1 MKNIKLREEKIVSFL
16 FFVLKN
22 KKNFCILTIDVDK
35 EWICVYTGVFFLIEA
50 IFYSVLLMCVYF
62 SKKVFKIRENKVYS
76 ILVVISFFEL
86 LIELI
91 LDFVGPMYKI
101 IPQVSYFFAKFYC
114 FCIELWL
121 TFFVSYILFVSLNM
135 KKKEKYISIVK
146 SVLTIAMIV
155 FSTLNFVLPLEF
167 LYDGNIAYIYGPSVN
182 IIYISA
188 FLYSFVG
195 IIALMWNLKNIKDKR
210 FFPILLFLIL
220 GGVASFIQ
228 YNNPGLLL
236 AVPIHA
242 FITFLMYFTIENPD
256 LKIIEELTKTQAMT
270 EASNAEKNKFIFSIT
285 NDIQDKIDK
294 LDKLYL
300 EMSNCNSLEII
311 NEDLVKS
318 KNIID
323 TARNKIRN
331 TIDVSSLDVR
341 NLNEVK
347 NKYNPKLLFNSIY
360 YNYKNKLDKN
370 IDFRII
376 MEDNIPNELYG
387 DSIRVKQIVSTL
399 LGNAFKYTKDGYVEF
414 RINSIIK
421 SNICRLIIVVEDS
434 GCGIDVFKQ
443 KEIMSNHE
451 DMTNAEIINKDNL
464 ELNLKLVRKIIN
476 IIGGTFIIESGSTK
490 GAKITVT
497 LNQEIVTSNNDTIEN
512 KYKDYYNDIKNIGVI
527 SSNEKNVRV
536 VKSIGKKNGDVVES
550 FDMTKTC
557 LDKIRNGES
566 FNIIVIDED
575 MDKIDA
581 RSFLDKVR
589 QVDGFK
595 GKVFVITKNKSINL
609 KKELKEYGFDAVL
622 INPLN
627 KKDIEDNFK

>member
-1 MKNIKLREEKIVSFL
+1 MQFIYLMGVVLIYLVVLIVS
-16 FFVLKN
+16 
-22 KKNFCILTIDVDK
+22 
-35 EWICVYTGVFFLIEA
+35 
-50 IFYSVLLMCVYF
+50 YF
-62 SKKVFKIRENKVYS
+62 SKSHLKTKENKYYS
-76 ILVVISFFEL
+76 ILLIINFIGLLLEILCGILGNKLPDDAIICHFFTKL
-86 LIELI
+86 
-91 LDFVGPMYKI
+91 FMCFMT
-101 IPQVSYFFAKFYC
+101 YFT
-114 FCIELWL
+114 L
-121 TFFVSYILFVSLNM
+121 T
-135 KKKEKYISIVK
+135 
-146 SVLTIAMIV
+146 LTIYIYSLCFEKNENVFNTIKNLTCIV
-155 FSTLNFVLPLEF
+155 GMLSTFIIFVLPITTGNGFATGLSCDYTYNVGTVAITASIITIFCHIKNVKMKKVLPF
-167 LYDGNIAYIYGPSVN
+167 LAFTLFN
-182 IIYISA
+182 III
-188 FLYSFVG
+188 V
-195 IIALMWNLKNIKDKR
+195 
-210 FFPILLFLIL
+210 
-220 GGVASFIQ
+220 FIQ
-228 YNNPGLLL
+228 RINPTVTLTTSMESIVL
-236 AVPIHA
+236 
-242 FITFLMYFTIENPD
+242 FIMYFTIENPD

-451 DMTNAEIINKDNL
+451 ELTNAEIINKDNL

-512 KYKDYYNDIKNIGVI
+512 KYKDYYSDIKNIGVI

-595 GKVFVITKNKSINL
+595 GKVFVITKKKSINL

>member
-1 MKNIKLREEKIVSFL
+1 MQFIYLMGVVLIYLVVLIVS
-16 FFVLKN
+16 
-22 KKNFCILTIDVDK
+22 
-35 EWICVYTGVFFLIEA
+35 
-50 IFYSVLLMCVYF
+50 YF
-62 SKKVFKIRENKVYS
+62 SKSHLKTKENKYYS
-76 ILVVISFFEL
+76 ILLIINFIGLLLEILCGILGNKLPDDTMICHFFTKL
-86 LIELI
+86 
-91 LDFVGPMYKI
+91 FMCFMT
-101 IPQVSYFFAKFYC
+101 YFT
-114 FCIELWL
+114 L
-121 TFFVSYILFVSLNM
+121 T
-135 KKKEKYISIVK
+135 
-146 SVLTIAMIV
+146 LTIYIYSLCFEKNENVFNRIKNLTCIV
-155 FSTLNFVLPLEF
+155 GMLSTFIIFVLPITTGNGFATGLSCDYTYNVGTVAITASIITIFCHIKTVKMKKVLPF
-167 LYDGNIAYIYGPSVN
+167 LAFTLFN
-182 IIYISA
+182 III
-188 FLYSFVG
+188 V
-195 IIALMWNLKNIKDKR
+195 
-210 FFPILLFLIL
+210 
-220 GGVASFIQ
+220 FIQ
-228 YNNPGLLL
+228 RINPTVTLTTSMESIVL
-236 AVPIHA
+236 
-242 FITFLMYFTIENPD
+242 FIMYFTIENPD

-557 LDKIRNGES
+557 LDKIRNGEF

>member
-1 MKNIKLREEKIVSFL
+1 MQFIYLMGVVLIYLVVLIVS
-16 FFVLKN
+16 
-22 KKNFCILTIDVDK
+22 
-35 EWICVYTGVFFLIEA
+35 
-50 IFYSVLLMCVYF
+50 YF
-62 SKKVFKIRENKVYS
+62 SKSHLKTKENKYYS
-76 ILVVISFFEL
+76 ILLIINFIGLLLEILCGILGNKLPDDTMICHFFTKL
-86 LIELI
+86 
-91 LDFVGPMYKI
+91 FMCFMT
-101 IPQVSYFFAKFYC
+101 YFT
-114 FCIELWL
+114 L
-121 TFFVSYILFVSLNM
+121 T
-135 KKKEKYISIVK
+135 
-146 SVLTIAMIV
+146 LTIYIYSLCFEKNENVFNRIKNLTCIV
-155 FSTLNFVLPLEF
+155 GMLSTFIIFVLPITTGNGFATGLSCDYTYNVGTVAITASIITIFCHIKTVKMKKVLPF
-167 LYDGNIAYIYGPSVN
+167 LAFTLFN
-182 IIYISA
+182 III
-188 FLYSFVG
+188 V
-195 IIALMWNLKNIKDKR
+195 
-210 FFPILLFLIL
+210 
-220 GGVASFIQ
+220 FIQ
-228 YNNPGLLL
+228 RINPTVTLTTSMESIVL
-236 AVPIHA
+236 
-242 FITFLMYFTIENPD
+242 FIMYFTIENPD

-300 EMSNCNSLEII
+300 EMSSCNSLEII

-527 SSNEKNVRV
+527 SSSEKNVRV

>member
-1 MKNIKLREEKIVSFL
+1 MQFIYLMGVVLIYLVVLIVS
-16 FFVLKN
+16 
-22 KKNFCILTIDVDK
+22 
-35 EWICVYTGVFFLIEA
+35 
-50 IFYSVLLMCVYF
+50 YF
-62 SKKVFKIRENKVYS
+62 SKSHLKTKENKYYS
-76 ILVVISFFEL
+76 ILLIINFIGLLLEILCGILGNKLPDDTMICHFFTKL
-86 LIELI
+86 
-91 LDFVGPMYKI
+91 FMCFMT
-101 IPQVSYFFAKFYC
+101 YFT
-114 FCIELWL
+114 L
-121 TFFVSYILFVSLNM
+121 T
-135 KKKEKYISIVK
+135 
-146 SVLTIAMIV
+146 LTIYIYSLCFEKNETVFNRIKNLTCIV
-155 FSTLNFVLPLEF
+155 GMLSTFIIFVLPITTGNGFATGLSCDYTYNVGTVAITASIITIFCHIKTVKMKKVLPF
-167 LYDGNIAYIYGPSVN
+167 LAFTLFN
-182 IIYISA
+182 III
-188 FLYSFVG
+188 V
-195 IIALMWNLKNIKDKR
+195 
-210 FFPILLFLIL
+210 
-220 GGVASFIQ
+220 FIQ
-228 YNNPGLLL
+228 RINPTVTLTTSMESIVL
-236 AVPIHA
+236 
-242 FITFLMYFTIENPD
+242 FIMYFTIENPD

-399 LGNAFKYTKDGYVEF
+399 LGNAFKYTKDVYVEF

-609 KKELKEYGFDAVL
+609 KKELKDYGFDAVL

>member
-1 MKNIKLREEKIVSFL
+1 MQFIYLMGVVLIYLIVLIISYFSKSHLKTKENRYYSILLIINFIGLLLEILCGILGNKLPDDSIICHFFTKL
-16 FFVLKN
+16 FMCFMTYFTL
-22 KKNFCILTIDVDK
+22 ILTIYIYSLCFEK
-35 EWICVYTGVFFLIEA
+35 NENVFNRIKN
-50 IFYSVLLMCVYF
+50 ITYIVGMF
-62 SKKVFKIRENKVYS
+62 S
-76 ILVVISFFEL
+76 SF
-86 LIELI
+86 
-91 LDFVGPMYKI
+91 I
-101 IPQVSYFFAKFYC
+101 I
-114 FCIELWL
+114 
-121 TFFVSYILFVSLNM
+121 
-135 KKKEKYISIVK
+135 
-146 SVLTIAMIV
+146 
-155 FSTLNFVLPLEF
+155 FVLPITTGNGFATGLSCDYTYNVGTVAITASIITIFCHIKTVKMKKVLPF
-167 LYDGNIAYIYGPSVN
+167 LAFTLFN
-182 IIYISA
+182 III
-188 FLYSFVG
+188 V
-195 IIALMWNLKNIKDKR
+195 
-210 FFPILLFLIL
+210 
-220 GGVASFIQ
+220 FIQ
-228 YNNPGLLL
+228 RINPTVTLTTSMESIVL
-236 AVPIHA
+236 
-242 FITFLMYFTIENPD
+242 FIMYFTIENPD

-360 YNYKNKLDKN
+360 YNYKNKLDKH

-476 IIGGTFIIESGSTK
+476 IIGGTFIIESGSTN

-497 LNQEIVTSNNDTIEN
+497 LNQEIVTSNNDTIKN

-527 SSNEKNVRV
+527 SSNEKNVKV

-566 FNIIVIDED
+566 FNIVVIDED

-595 GKVFVITKNKSINL
+595 GKVFVITKKKSIDL

>member
-1 MKNIKLREEKIVSFL
+1 MQFIYLMGVVLIYLVVLIVS
-16 FFVLKN
+16 
-22 KKNFCILTIDVDK
+22 
-35 EWICVYTGVFFLIEA
+35 
-50 IFYSVLLMCVYF
+50 YF
-62 SKKVFKIRENKVYS
+62 SKSHLKTKENKYYS
-76 ILVVISFFEL
+76 ILLIINFIGLLLEILCGILGNKLPDDAIICHFFTKL
-86 LIELI
+86 
-91 LDFVGPMYKI
+91 FMCFMT
-101 IPQVSYFFAKFYC
+101 YFT
-114 FCIELWL
+114 L
-121 TFFVSYILFVSLNM
+121 T
-135 KKKEKYISIVK
+135 
-146 SVLTIAMIV
+146 LTIYIYSLCFEKNENVFNRIKNLTCIV
-155 FSTLNFVLPLEF
+155 GMLSTFIIFVLPITTGNGFATGLSCDYTYNVGTVAITASIITIFCHIKNVKMKKVLPF
-167 LYDGNIAYIYGPSVN
+167 LAFTLFN
-182 IIYISA
+182 III
-188 FLYSFVG
+188 V
-195 IIALMWNLKNIKDKR
+195 
-210 FFPILLFLIL
+210 
-220 GGVASFIQ
+220 FIQ
-228 YNNPGLLL
+228 RINPTVTLTTSMESIVL
-236 AVPIHA
+236 
-242 FITFLMYFTIENPD
+242 FIMYFTIENPD

-451 DMTNAEIINKDNL
+451 ELTNAEIINKDNL

-476 IIGGTFIIESGSTK
+476 IICGTFIIESGSTK

-566 FNIIVIDED
+566 FNIVVIDED

-595 GKVFVITKNKSINL
+595 GKVFVITKKKSINL

>member
-1 MKNIKLREEKIVSFL
+1 MQFIYLMGVVLIYLVVLIVS
-16 FFVLKN
+16 
-22 KKNFCILTIDVDK
+22 
-35 EWICVYTGVFFLIEA
+35 
-50 IFYSVLLMCVYF
+50 YF
-62 SKKVFKIRENKVYS
+62 SKSHLKTKENKYYS
-76 ILVVISFFEL
+76 ILLIINFIGLLLEILCGILGNKLPDDAIICHFFTKL
-86 LIELI
+86 
-91 LDFVGPMYKI
+91 FMCFMT
-101 IPQVSYFFAKFYC
+101 YFT
-114 FCIELWL
+114 L
-121 TFFVSYILFVSLNM
+121 T
-135 KKKEKYISIVK
+135 
-146 SVLTIAMIV
+146 LTIYIYSLCFEKNENVFNRIKNLTCIV
-155 FSTLNFVLPLEF
+155 GMLSTFIIFVLPITTGNGFATGLSCDYTYNVGTVAITASIITIFCHIKTVKMKKVLPF
-167 LYDGNIAYIYGPSVN
+167 LAFTLFN
-182 IIYISA
+182 III
-188 FLYSFVG
+188 V
-195 IIALMWNLKNIKDKR
+195 
-210 FFPILLFLIL
+210 
-220 GGVASFIQ
+220 FIQ
-228 YNNPGLLL
+228 RINPTVTLTTSMESIVL
-236 AVPIHA
+236 
-242 FITFLMYFTIENPD
+242 FIMYFTIENPD

-300 EMSNCNSLEII
+300 EMSNCNSLETI

-451 DMTNAEIINKDNL
+451 ELTNAEIINKDNL

-512 KYKDYYNDIKNIGVI
+512 KYKDYYNDIKYIGVI

-566 FNIIVIDED
+566 FNIVVIDED

-595 GKVFVITKNKSINL
+595 GKVFVITKKKSINL

>member
-1 MKNIKLREEKIVSFL
+1 MQFIYLMGVVLIYLVVLIVS
-16 FFVLKN
+16 
-22 KKNFCILTIDVDK
+22 
-35 EWICVYTGVFFLIEA
+35 
-50 IFYSVLLMCVYF
+50 YF
-62 SKKVFKIRENKVYS
+62 SKSHLKTKENKYYS
-76 ILVVISFFEL
+76 ILLIINFIGLLLEILCGILGNKLPDDAIICHFFTKL
-86 LIELI
+86 
-91 LDFVGPMYKI
+91 FMCFMT
-101 IPQVSYFFAKFYC
+101 YFT
-114 FCIELWL
+114 L
-121 TFFVSYILFVSLNM
+121 T
-135 KKKEKYISIVK
+135 
-146 SVLTIAMIV
+146 LTIYIYSLCFEKNENVFNRIKNLTCIV
-155 FSTLNFVLPLEF
+155 GMLSTFIIFVLPITTGNGFATGLSCDYTYNVGTVAITASIITIFCHIKTVKMKKVLPF
-167 LYDGNIAYIYGPSVN
+167 LAFTLFN
-182 IIYISA
+182 III
-188 FLYSFVG
+188 V
-195 IIALMWNLKNIKDKR
+195 
-210 FFPILLFLIL
+210 
-220 GGVASFIQ
+220 FIQ
-228 YNNPGLLL
+228 RINPTVTLTTSMESIVL
-236 AVPIHA
+236 I
-242 FITFLMYFTIENPD
+242 IMYFTIENPD

-443 KEIMSNHE
+443 KEIISNHE
-451 DMTNAEIINKDNL
+451 ELTNTEIINKDNL

-512 KYKDYYNDIKNIGVI
+512 KYKDYYNDIKYIGVI

-566 FNIIVIDED
+566 FNIVVIDED

-595 GKVFVITKNKSINL
+595 GKVFVITKKKSINL

>member
-1 MKNIKLREEKIVSFL
+1 MQFIYLMGVVLIYLVVLIVS
-16 FFVLKN
+16 
-22 KKNFCILTIDVDK
+22 
-35 EWICVYTGVFFLIEA
+35 
-50 IFYSVLLMCVYF
+50 YF
-62 SKKVFKIRENKVYS
+62 SKSHLKTKENKYYS
-76 ILVVISFFEL
+76 ILLIINFIGLLLEILCGILGNKLPDDAIISHFFTKLFMCFMTYFTLTLTIYIYSLCFEKNENVFNRIKNL
-86 LIELI
+86 TCI
-91 LDFVGPMYKI
+91 VGML
-101 IPQVSYFFAKFYC
+101 S
-114 FCIELWL
+114 
-121 TFFVSYILFVSLNM
+121 TFFI
-135 KKKEKYISIVK
+135 
-146 SVLTIAMIV
+146 
-155 FSTLNFVLPLEF
+155 FVLPITTGNGFATGLSCDYTYNVGTVAITASIITIFCHIKTVKMKKVLPF
-167 LYDGNIAYIYGPSVN
+167 LAFTLFN
-182 IIYISA
+182 III
-188 FLYSFVG
+188 V
-195 IIALMWNLKNIKDKR
+195 
-210 FFPILLFLIL
+210 
-220 GGVASFIQ
+220 FIQ
-228 YNNPGLLL
+228 RINPTVTLTTSMESIVL
-236 AVPIHA
+236 
-242 FITFLMYFTIENPD
+242 FIMYFTIENPD

-451 DMTNAEIINKDNL
+451 ELTNAEIINKDNL

-581 RSFLDKVR
+581 RSFLNKVR

-595 GKVFVITKNKSINL
+595 GKVFVITKKKSINL

>member
-1 MKNIKLREEKIVSFL
+1 MQFIYLMGVVLIYLVVLIVS
-16 FFVLKN
+16 
-22 KKNFCILTIDVDK
+22 
-35 EWICVYTGVFFLIEA
+35 
-50 IFYSVLLMCVYF
+50 YF
-62 SKKVFKIRENKVYS
+62 SKSHLKTKENKYYS
-76 ILVVISFFEL
+76 ILLIINFIGLLLEILCGILGNKLPDDAIICHFFTKL
-86 LIELI
+86 
-91 LDFVGPMYKI
+91 FMCFMT
-101 IPQVSYFFAKFYC
+101 YFT
-114 FCIELWL
+114 L
-121 TFFVSYILFVSLNM
+121 T
-135 KKKEKYISIVK
+135 
-146 SVLTIAMIV
+146 LTIYIYSLCFEKNENVFNRIKNLTCIV
-155 FSTLNFVLPLEF
+155 GMLSTFIIFVLPITTGNGFATGLSCDYTYNVGTVAITASIITIFCHIKTVKIKKILPF
-167 LYDGNIAYIYGPSVN
+167 LAFIFFN
-182 IIYISA
+182 III
-188 FLYSFVG
+188 V
-195 IIALMWNLKNIKDKR
+195 
-210 FFPILLFLIL
+210 
-220 GGVASFIQ
+220 FIQ
-228 YNNPGLLL
+228 RINPTVTLTTSMESIVL
-236 AVPIHA
+236 
-242 FITFLMYFTIENPD
+242 FIMYFTIENPD

-566 FNIIVIDED
+566 FNIVVIDED

-595 GKVFVITKNKSINL
+595 GKVFVITKKKSINL

>member
-1 MKNIKLREEKIVSFL
+1 MQFIYLMGVVLIYLVVLIVS
-16 FFVLKN
+16 
-22 KKNFCILTIDVDK
+22 
-35 EWICVYTGVFFLIEA
+35 
-50 IFYSVLLMCVYF
+50 YF
-62 SKKVFKIRENKVYS
+62 SKSHLKTKENKYYS
-76 ILVVISFFEL
+76 ILLIINFIGLLLEILCGILGNKLPDDTMICHFFTKL
-86 LIELI
+86 
-91 LDFVGPMYKI
+91 FMCFMT
-101 IPQVSYFFAKFYC
+101 YFT
-114 FCIELWL
+114 L
-121 TFFVSYILFVSLNM
+121 T
-135 KKKEKYISIVK
+135 
-146 SVLTIAMIV
+146 LTIYIYSLCFEKNETVFNRIKNLTCIV
-155 FSTLNFVLPLEF
+155 GMLSTFIIFVLPITTGNGFATGLSCDYTYNVGTVAITASIITIFCHIKTVKMKKVLPF
-167 LYDGNIAYIYGPSVN
+167 LAFTLFN
-182 IIYISA
+182 III
-188 FLYSFVG
+188 V
-195 IIALMWNLKNIKDKR
+195 
-210 FFPILLFLIL
+210 
-220 GGVASFIQ
+220 FIQ
-228 YNNPGLLL
+228 RINPTVTLTTSMESVVL
-236 AVPIHA
+236 
-242 FITFLMYFTIENPD
+242 FIMYFTIENPD

-536 VKSIGKKNGDVVES
+536 VKLIGKKNGDVVES

>member
-1 MKNIKLREEKIVSFL
+1 MQFIYLMGVVLIYLVVLIVS
-16 FFVLKN
+16 
-22 KKNFCILTIDVDK
+22 
-35 EWICVYTGVFFLIEA
+35 
-50 IFYSVLLMCVYF
+50 YF
-62 SKKVFKIRENKVYS
+62 SKSHLKTKENKYYS
-76 ILVVISFFEL
+76 ILLIINFIGLLLEILCGILGNKLPDDAIICHFFTKL
-86 LIELI
+86 
-91 LDFVGPMYKI
+91 FMCFMT
-101 IPQVSYFFAKFYC
+101 YFT
-114 FCIELWL
+114 L
-121 TFFVSYILFVSLNM
+121 T
-135 KKKEKYISIVK
+135 
-146 SVLTIAMIV
+146 LTIYIYSLCFEKNENVFNRIKNLTCIV
-155 FSTLNFVLPLEF
+155 GMLSTFIIFVLPITTENGFATGLSCDYTYNVGTVAITASIITIFCHIKNVKMKKVLPF
-167 LYDGNIAYIYGPSVN
+167 LAFTLFN
-182 IIYISA
+182 III
-188 FLYSFVG
+188 V
-195 IIALMWNLKNIKDKR
+195 
-210 FFPILLFLIL
+210 
-220 GGVASFIQ
+220 FIQ
-228 YNNPGLLL
+228 RINPTVTLTTSMESIVL
-236 AVPIHA
+236 
-242 FITFLMYFTIENPD
+242 FIMYFTIENPD

-451 DMTNAEIINKDNL
+451 ELTNAEIINKDNL

-566 FNIIVIDED
+566 FNIVVIDED

-595 GKVFVITKNKSINL
+595 GKVFVITKKKSINL

>member
-1 MKNIKLREEKIVSFL
+1 MQFIYLMGVVLIYLVVLIVS
-16 FFVLKN
+16 
-22 KKNFCILTIDVDK
+22 
-35 EWICVYTGVFFLIEA
+35 
-50 IFYSVLLMCVYF
+50 YF
-62 SKKVFKIRENKVYS
+62 SKSHLKTKENKYYS
-76 ILVVISFFEL
+76 ILLIINFIGLLLEILCGILGNKLPDDAIICHFFTKL
-86 LIELI
+86 
-91 LDFVGPMYKI
+91 FMCFMT
-101 IPQVSYFFAKFYC
+101 YFT
-114 FCIELWL
+114 L
-121 TFFVSYILFVSLNM
+121 T
-135 KKKEKYISIVK
+135 
-146 SVLTIAMIV
+146 LTIYIYSLCFEKNENVFNRIKNLTCIV
-155 FSTLNFVLPLEF
+155 GMLSTFIIFVLPITTGNGFATGLSCDYTYNVGTVAITASIITIFCHIKNVKMKKVLPF
-167 LYDGNIAYIYGPSVN
+167 LAFTLFN
-182 IIYISA
+182 III
-188 FLYSFVG
+188 V
-195 IIALMWNLKNIKDKR
+195 
-210 FFPILLFLIL
+210 
-220 GGVASFIQ
+220 FIQ
-228 YNNPGLLL
+228 RINPTVTLTTSMESIVL
-236 AVPIHA
+236 
-242 FITFLMYFTIENPD
+242 FIMYFTIENPD

-331 TIDVSSLDVR
+331 TIDVSSLDVK

-451 DMTNAEIINKDNL
+451 ELTNAEIINKDNL

-566 FNIIVIDED
+566 FNIVVIDED

-595 GKVFVITKNKSINL
+595 GKVFVITKKKSINL

>member
-1 MKNIKLREEKIVSFL
+1 MQFIYLMGVVLIYLVVLIVS
-16 FFVLKN
+16 
-22 KKNFCILTIDVDK
+22 
-35 EWICVYTGVFFLIEA
+35 
-50 IFYSVLLMCVYF
+50 YF
-62 SKKVFKIRENKVYS
+62 SKSHLKTKENKYYS
-76 ILVVISFFEL
+76 ILLIINFIGLLLEILCGILGNKLPDDAIICHFFTKL
-86 LIELI
+86 
-91 LDFVGPMYKI
+91 FMCFMT
-101 IPQVSYFFAKFYC
+101 YFT
-114 FCIELWL
+114 L
-121 TFFVSYILFVSLNM
+121 T
-135 KKKEKYISIVK
+135 
-146 SVLTIAMIV
+146 LTIYIYSLCFEKNENVFNRIKNLTCIV
-155 FSTLNFVLPLEF
+155 GMLSTFIIFVLPITTGNGFATGLSCDYTYNVGTVAITASIITIFCHIKNVKMKKVLPF
-167 LYDGNIAYIYGPSVN
+167 LAFTLFN
-182 IIYISA
+182 III
-188 FLYSFVG
+188 V
-195 IIALMWNLKNIKDKR
+195 
-210 FFPILLFLIL
+210 
-220 GGVASFIQ
+220 FIQ
-228 YNNPGLLL
+228 RINPTVTLTTSMESIVL
-236 AVPIHA
+236 
-242 FITFLMYFTIENPD
+242 FIMYFTIENPD

-451 DMTNAEIINKDNL
+451 ELTNAEIINKDNL

-536 VKSIGKKNGDVVES
+536 VKSIGKKNGDVIES

-595 GKVFVITKNKSINL
+595 GKVFVITKKKSINL

>member
-1 MKNIKLREEKIVSFL
+1 MQFIYLMGVVLIYLVVLIVS
-16 FFVLKN
+16 
-22 KKNFCILTIDVDK
+22 
-35 EWICVYTGVFFLIEA
+35 
-50 IFYSVLLMCVYF
+50 YF
-62 SKKVFKIRENKVYS
+62 SKSHLKTKENKYYS
-76 ILVVISFFEL
+76 ILLIINFIGLLLEILCGILGNKLPDDAIICHFFTKL
-86 LIELI
+86 
-91 LDFVGPMYKI
+91 FMCFMT
-101 IPQVSYFFAKFYC
+101 YFT
-114 FCIELWL
+114 L
-121 TFFVSYILFVSLNM
+121 T
-135 KKKEKYISIVK
+135 
-146 SVLTIAMIV
+146 LTIYIYSLCFEKNENIFNRIKNLTCIV
-155 FSTLNFVLPLEF
+155 GMLSTFIIFVLPITTGNGFATGLSCDYTYNVGTVAITASIITIFCHIKTVKMKKVLPF
-167 LYDGNIAYIYGPSVN
+167 LAFIFFN
-182 IIYISA
+182 III
-188 FLYSFVG
+188 V
-195 IIALMWNLKNIKDKR
+195 
-210 FFPILLFLIL
+210 
-220 GGVASFIQ
+220 FIQ
-228 YNNPGLLL
+228 RINPTVTLTTSMESIVL
-236 AVPIHA
+236 
-242 FITFLMYFTIENPD
+242 FIMYFTIENPD

-451 DMTNAEIINKDNL
+451 ELTNAEIINKDNL

-566 FNIIVIDED
+566 FNIVVIDED

-595 GKVFVITKNKSINL
+595 GKVFVITKKKSINL

>member
-1 MKNIKLREEKIVSFL
+1 MQFIYLMGVVLIYLVVLIVS
-16 FFVLKN
+16 
-22 KKNFCILTIDVDK
+22 
-35 EWICVYTGVFFLIEA
+35 
-50 IFYSVLLMCVYF
+50 YF
-62 SKKVFKIRENKVYS
+62 SKSHLKTKENKYYS
-76 ILVVISFFEL
+76 ILLIINFIGLLLEILCGILGNKLPDDAIICHFFTKL
-86 LIELI
+86 
-91 LDFVGPMYKI
+91 FMCFMT
-101 IPQVSYFFAKFYC
+101 YFT
-114 FCIELWL
+114 L
-121 TFFVSYILFVSLNM
+121 T
-135 KKKEKYISIVK
+135 
-146 SVLTIAMIV
+146 LTIYIYSLCFEKNENVFNRIKNLTCIV
-155 FSTLNFVLPLEF
+155 GMLSTFIIFVLPITTGNGFATGLSCDYTYNVGTVAITASIITIFCHIKTVKMKKVLPF
-167 LYDGNIAYIYGPSVN
+167 LAFTFFN
-182 IIYISA
+182 III
-188 FLYSFVG
+188 V
-195 IIALMWNLKNIKDKR
+195 
-210 FFPILLFLIL
+210 
-220 GGVASFIQ
+220 FIQ
-228 YNNPGLLL
+228 RINPTVTLTTSMESIVL
-236 AVPIHA
+236 
-242 FITFLMYFTIENPD
+242 FIMYFTIENPD

-451 DMTNAEIINKDNL
+451 ELTNVEINNKDNL

-512 KYKDYYNDIKNIGVI
+512 KYKDYYSDIKNIGVI

-566 FNIIVIDED
+566 FNIVVIDED

-595 GKVFVITKNKSINL
+595 GKVFVITKKKSINL

>member
-1 MKNIKLREEKIVSFL
+1 MQFIYLMGVVLIYLVVLIVS
-16 FFVLKN
+16 
-22 KKNFCILTIDVDK
+22 
-35 EWICVYTGVFFLIEA
+35 
-50 IFYSVLLMCVYF
+50 YF
-62 SKKVFKIRENKVYS
+62 SKSHLKTKENKYYS
-76 ILVVISFFEL
+76 ILLIINFIGLLLEILCGILGNKLPDDAIICHFFTKLFMCFMTYFTLTLTIYIYSLCFEKNENVFNRIKNL
-86 LIELI
+86 TC
-91 LDFVGPMYKI
+91 FVGMLSTFI
-101 IPQVSYFFAKFYC
+101 I
-114 FCIELWL
+114 
-121 TFFVSYILFVSLNM
+121 
-135 KKKEKYISIVK
+135 
-146 SVLTIAMIV
+146 
-155 FSTLNFVLPLEF
+155 FVLPITTGNGFATGLSCDYTYNVGTVAITASIITIFCHIKTVKMKKVLPF
-167 LYDGNIAYIYGPSVN
+167 LTFTLFN
-182 IIYISA
+182 III
-188 FLYSFVG
+188 V
-195 IIALMWNLKNIKDKR
+195 
-210 FFPILLFLIL
+210 
-220 GGVASFIQ
+220 FIQ
-228 YNNPGLLL
+228 RINPTVTLTTSMESIVL
-236 AVPIHA
+236 
-242 FITFLMYFTIENPD
+242 FIMYFTIENPD
-256 LKIIEELTKTQAMT
+256 LKIIEELTKTQAMI
-270 EASNAEKNKFIFSIT
+270 ESSNAEKNKFIFSIT

-451 DMTNAEIINKDNL
+451 ELTNAEIINKDNL

-512 KYKDYYNDIKNIGVI
+512 KYKDYYNDIKYIGVI

-566 FNIIVIDED
+566 FNIVVIDED

-595 GKVFVITKNKSINL
+595 GKVFVITKKKSINL
-609 KKELKEYGFDAVL
+609 KKELKKYGFDAVL

>member
-1 MKNIKLREEKIVSFL
+1 MQFIYLMGVVLIYLVVLIVS
-16 FFVLKN
+16 
-22 KKNFCILTIDVDK
+22 
-35 EWICVYTGVFFLIEA
+35 
-50 IFYSVLLMCVYF
+50 YF
-62 SKKVFKIRENKVYS
+62 SKSHLKTKENKYYS
-76 ILVVISFFEL
+76 ILLIINFIGLLLEILCGILGNKLPDDAIICHFFTKLFMCFMTYFTLTLTIYIYSLCFEKNENVFNRIKNL
-86 LIELI
+86 TCI
-91 LDFVGPMYKI
+91 VGML
-101 IPQVSYFFAKFYC
+101 S
-114 FCIELWL
+114 
-121 TFFVSYILFVSLNM
+121 TFFI
-135 KKKEKYISIVK
+135 
-146 SVLTIAMIV
+146 
-155 FSTLNFVLPLEF
+155 FVLPITTGNGFATGLSCDYTYNVGTVAITASIITIFCHIKTVKMKKVLPF
-167 LYDGNIAYIYGPSVN
+167 LAFTLFN
-182 IIYISA
+182 III
-188 FLYSFVG
+188 V
-195 IIALMWNLKNIKDKR
+195 
-210 FFPILLFLIL
+210 
-220 GGVASFIQ
+220 FIQ
-228 YNNPGLLL
+228 RINPTVTLTTSMESIVL
-236 AVPIHA
+236 
-242 FITFLMYFTIENPD
+242 FIMYFTIENPD

-434 GCGIDVFKQ
+434 GSGIDVFKQ

-451 DMTNAEIINKDNL
+451 DMTNTEIINKDNL

-497 LNQEIVTSNNDTIEN
+497 LNQEIVASNNDTIEN

-566 FNIIVIDED
+566 FNIVVIDED

-581 RSFLDKVR
+581 RSFLDKVK

-595 GKVFVITKNKSINL
+595 GKVFVITKKKSINL

>member
-1 MKNIKLREEKIVSFL
+1 MQFIYLMGVVLIYLVVLIVS
-16 FFVLKN
+16 
-22 KKNFCILTIDVDK
+22 
-35 EWICVYTGVFFLIEA
+35 
-50 IFYSVLLMCVYF
+50 YF
-62 SKKVFKIRENKVYS
+62 SKSHLKTKENKYYS
-76 ILVVISFFEL
+76 ILLIINFIGLLLEILCGILGNKLPDDTMICHFFTKL
-86 LIELI
+86 
-91 LDFVGPMYKI
+91 FMCFMT
-101 IPQVSYFFAKFYC
+101 YFT
-114 FCIELWL
+114 L
-121 TFFVSYILFVSLNM
+121 T
-135 KKKEKYISIVK
+135 
-146 SVLTIAMIV
+146 LTIYIYSLCFEKNENVFNRIKNLTCIV
-155 FSTLNFVLPLEF
+155 GMLSTFIIFVLPITTGNGFATGLSCDYTYNVGTVAITASIITIFCHIKTVKMKKVLPF
-167 LYDGNIAYIYGPSVN
+167 LAFTLFN
-182 IIYISA
+182 III
-188 FLYSFVG
+188 V
-195 IIALMWNLKNIKDKR
+195 
-210 FFPILLFLIL
+210 
-220 GGVASFIQ
+220 FIQ
-228 YNNPGLLL
+228 RINPTVTLTTSMESVVL
-236 AVPIHA
+236 
-242 FITFLMYFTIENPD
+242 FIMYFTIENPD

-434 GCGIDVFKQ
+434 GCGINVFKQ

-575 MDKIDA
+575 MEKIDA

>member
-1 MKNIKLREEKIVSFL
+1 MGVVLIYLVVLIVS
-16 FFVLKN
+16 
-22 KKNFCILTIDVDK
+22 
-35 EWICVYTGVFFLIEA
+35 
-50 IFYSVLLMCVYF
+50 YF
-62 SKKVFKIRENKVYS
+62 SKSHLKTKENKYYS
-76 ILVVISFFEL
+76 ILLIINFIGLLLEILCGILGNKLPDDTMICHFFTKL
-86 LIELI
+86 
-91 LDFVGPMYKI
+91 FMCFMT
-101 IPQVSYFFAKFYC
+101 YFT
-114 FCIELWL
+114 L
-121 TFFVSYILFVSLNM
+121 T
-135 KKKEKYISIVK
+135 
-146 SVLTIAMIV
+146 LTIYIYSLCFEKNENVFNRIKNLTCIV
-155 FSTLNFVLPLEF
+155 GMLSTFIIFVLPITTGNGFATGLSCDYTYNVGTVAITASIITIFCHIKTVKMKKVLPF
-167 LYDGNIAYIYGPSVN
+167 LAFTLFN
-182 IIYISA
+182 III
-188 FLYSFVG
+188 V
-195 IIALMWNLKNIKDKR
+195 
-210 FFPILLFLIL
+210 
-220 GGVASFIQ
+220 FIQ
-228 YNNPGLLL
+228 RINPTVTLTTSMESVVL
-236 AVPIHA
+236 
-242 FITFLMYFTIENPD
+242 FIMYFTIENPD

>member
-1 MKNIKLREEKIVSFL
+1 MQFIYLMGVVLIYLVVLIVSYFSKSHLKTKENKYYSILLIINFIGLLLEILCGILGNKLPDDTMICHFFTKL
-16 FFVLKN
+16 FMCFMTYFTL
-22 KKNFCILTIDVDK
+22 ILTIYIYSLCFEK
-35 EWICVYTGVFFLIEA
+35 NETVFNRIKNLTCI
-50 IFYSVLLMCVYF
+50 
-62 SKKVFKIRENKVYS
+62 
-76 ILVVISFFEL
+76 
-86 LIELI
+86 
-91 LDFVGPMYKI
+91 VGMLSTFI
-101 IPQVSYFFAKFYC
+101 I
-114 FCIELWL
+114 
-121 TFFVSYILFVSLNM
+121 
-135 KKKEKYISIVK
+135 
-146 SVLTIAMIV
+146 
-155 FSTLNFVLPLEF
+155 FVLPITTGNGFATGLSCDYTYNVGTVAITASIITIFCHIKTVKMKKVLPF
-167 LYDGNIAYIYGPSVN
+167 LAFTLFN
-182 IIYISA
+182 III
-188 FLYSFVG
+188 V
-195 IIALMWNLKNIKDKR
+195 
-210 FFPILLFLIL
+210 
-220 GGVASFIQ
+220 FIQ
-228 YNNPGLLL
+228 RINPTVTLTTSMESVVL
-236 AVPIHA
+236 
-242 FITFLMYFTIENPD
+242 FIMYFTIENPD

-536 VKSIGKKNGDVVES
+536 VKSIGKKNGDVVEY

-557 LDKIRNGES
+557 LDKIRNGDS

>member
-1 MKNIKLREEKIVSFL
+1 MQFIYLMGVVLIYLVVLIVS
-16 FFVLKN
+16 
-22 KKNFCILTIDVDK
+22 
-35 EWICVYTGVFFLIEA
+35 
-50 IFYSVLLMCVYF
+50 YF
-62 SKKVFKIRENKVYS
+62 SKSHLKTKENKYYS
-76 ILVVISFFEL
+76 ILLIINFIGLLLEILCGILGNKLPDDTMICHFFTKL
-86 LIELI
+86 
-91 LDFVGPMYKI
+91 FMCFMT
-101 IPQVSYFFAKFYC
+101 YFT
-114 FCIELWL
+114 L
-121 TFFVSYILFVSLNM
+121 T
-135 KKKEKYISIVK
+135 
-146 SVLTIAMIV
+146 LTIYIYSLCFEKNENDFNRIKNLTCIV
-155 FSTLNFVLPLEF
+155 GMLSTFIIFVLPITTGNGFATGLSCDYTYNVGTVAITASIITIFCHIKTVKMKKVLPF
-167 LYDGNIAYIYGPSVN
+167 LAFTLFN
-182 IIYISA
+182 III
-188 FLYSFVG
+188 V
-195 IIALMWNLKNIKDKR
+195 
-210 FFPILLFLIL
+210 
-220 GGVASFIQ
+220 FIQ
-228 YNNPGLLL
+228 RINPTVTLTTSMESVVL
-236 AVPIHA
+236 
-242 FITFLMYFTIENPD
+242 FIMYFTIENPD

>member
-1 MKNIKLREEKIVSFL
+1 MQFIYLMGVVLIYLVVLIVS
-16 FFVLKN
+16 
-22 KKNFCILTIDVDK
+22 
-35 EWICVYTGVFFLIEA
+35 
-50 IFYSVLLMCVYF
+50 YF
-62 SKKVFKIRENKVYS
+62 SKSHLKTKENKYYS
-76 ILVVISFFEL
+76 IFLIINFIGLLLEILCGILGNKLPDDTMICHFFTKL
-86 LIELI
+86 
-91 LDFVGPMYKI
+91 FMCFMT
-101 IPQVSYFFAKFYC
+101 YFT
-114 FCIELWL
+114 L
-121 TFFVSYILFVSLNM
+121 T
-135 KKKEKYISIVK
+135 
-146 SVLTIAMIV
+146 LTIYIYSLCFEKNENVFNRIKNLTCIV
-155 FSTLNFVLPLEF
+155 GMLSTFIIFVLPITTGNGFATGLSCDYTYNVGTVAITASIITIFCHIKTVKMKKVLPF
-167 LYDGNIAYIYGPSVN
+167 LAFTLFN
-182 IIYISA
+182 III
-188 FLYSFVG
+188 V
-195 IIALMWNLKNIKDKR
+195 
-210 FFPILLFLIL
+210 
-220 GGVASFIQ
+220 FIQ
-228 YNNPGLLL
+228 RINPTVTLTTSMESVVL
-236 AVPIHA
+236 
-242 FITFLMYFTIENPD
+242 FIMYFTIENPD

>member
-1 MKNIKLREEKIVSFL
+1 MQFIYLMGVVLIYLVVLIVS
-16 FFVLKN
+16 
-22 KKNFCILTIDVDK
+22 
-35 EWICVYTGVFFLIEA
+35 
-50 IFYSVLLMCVYF
+50 YF
-62 SKKVFKIRENKVYS
+62 SKSHLKTKENKYYS
-76 ILVVISFFEL
+76 ILLIINFIGLLLEILCGILGNKLPDDAIICHFFTKL
-86 LIELI
+86 
-91 LDFVGPMYKI
+91 FMCFMT
-101 IPQVSYFFAKFYC
+101 YFT
-114 FCIELWL
+114 L
-121 TFFVSYILFVSLNM
+121 T
-135 KKKEKYISIVK
+135 
-146 SVLTIAMIV
+146 LTIYIYSLCFEKNENVFNRIKNLTCIV
-155 FSTLNFVLPLEF
+155 GMLSTFIIFVLPITTGNGFATGLSCDYTYNVGTVAITASIITIFCHIKTVKMKKVLPF
-167 LYDGNIAYIYGPSVN
+167 LAFTLFN
-182 IIYISA
+182 III
-188 FLYSFVG
+188 V
-195 IIALMWNLKNIKDKR
+195 
-210 FFPILLFLIL
+210 
-220 GGVASFIQ
+220 FIQ
-228 YNNPGLLL
+228 RINPTVTLTTSMESIVL
-236 AVPIHA
+236 
-242 FITFLMYFTIENPD
+242 FIMYFTIENPD

-451 DMTNAEIINKDNL
+451 ELTNTEIINKDNL

-566 FNIIVIDED
+566 FNIVVIDED

-595 GKVFVITKNKSINL
+595 GKVFVITKKKSINL

>member
-1 MKNIKLREEKIVSFL
+1 MQFIYLMGVVLIYLVVLIVS
-16 FFVLKN
+16 
-22 KKNFCILTIDVDK
+22 
-35 EWICVYTGVFFLIEA
+35 
-50 IFYSVLLMCVYF
+50 YF
-62 SKKVFKIRENKVYS
+62 SKSHLKTKENKYYS
-76 ILVVISFFEL
+76 ILLIINLIGLLLEILCGILGNKLPDDTMICHFFTKL
-86 LIELI
+86 
-91 LDFVGPMYKI
+91 FMCFMT
-101 IPQVSYFFAKFYC
+101 YFT
-114 FCIELWL
+114 L
-121 TFFVSYILFVSLNM
+121 T
-135 KKKEKYISIVK
+135 
-146 SVLTIAMIV
+146 LTIYIYSLCFEKNENVFNRIKNLTCIV
-155 FSTLNFVLPLEF
+155 GMLSTFIIFVLPITTGNGFATGLSCDYTYNVGTVAITASIITIFCHIKTVKMKKVLPF
-167 LYDGNIAYIYGPSVN
+167 LAFTLFN
-182 IIYISA
+182 III
-188 FLYSFVG
+188 V
-195 IIALMWNLKNIKDKR
+195 
-210 FFPILLFLIL
+210 
-220 GGVASFIQ
+220 FIQ
-228 YNNPGLLL
+228 RINPTVTLTTSMESIVL
-236 AVPIHA
+236 
-242 FITFLMYFTIENPD
+242 FIMYFTIENPD

>member
-1 MKNIKLREEKIVSFL
+1 MQFIYLMGVVLIYLVVLIVS
-16 FFVLKN
+16 
-22 KKNFCILTIDVDK
+22 
-35 EWICVYTGVFFLIEA
+35 
-50 IFYSVLLMCVYF
+50 YF
-62 SKKVFKIRENKVYS
+62 SKSHLKTKENKYYS
-76 ILVVISFFEL
+76 ILLIINFIGLLLEILCGILGNKLPDDAIICHFFTKL
-86 LIELI
+86 
-91 LDFVGPMYKI
+91 FMCFMT
-101 IPQVSYFFAKFYC
+101 YFT
-114 FCIELWL
+114 L
-121 TFFVSYILFVSLNM
+121 T
-135 KKKEKYISIVK
+135 
-146 SVLTIAMIV
+146 LTIYIYSLCFEKNENIFNRIKNLTCIV
-155 FSTLNFVLPLEF
+155 GMLSTFIIFVLPITTGNGFATGLSCDYTYNVGTVAITASIITIFCHIKTVKMKKVLPF
-167 LYDGNIAYIYGPSVN
+167 LAFTLFN
-182 IIYISA
+182 III
-188 FLYSFVG
+188 V
-195 IIALMWNLKNIKDKR
+195 
-210 FFPILLFLIL
+210 
-220 GGVASFIQ
+220 FIQ
-228 YNNPGLLL
+228 RINPTVTLTTSMESIVL
-236 AVPIHA
+236 
-242 FITFLMYFTIENPD
+242 FIMYFTIENPD

-451 DMTNAEIINKDNL
+451 ELTNAEIINKDNL

-566 FNIIVIDED
+566 FNIVVIDED

-589 QVDGFK
+589 QVDSFK
-595 GKVFVITKNKSINL
+595 GKVFVITKKKSINL

>member
-1 MKNIKLREEKIVSFL
+1 MQFIYLMGVVLIYLVVLIVS
-16 FFVLKN
+16 
-22 KKNFCILTIDVDK
+22 
-35 EWICVYTGVFFLIEA
+35 
-50 IFYSVLLMCVYF
+50 YF
-62 SKKVFKIRENKVYS
+62 SKSHLKTKENKYYS
-76 ILVVISFFEL
+76 ILLIINFIGLLLEILCGILGNKLPDDTMICHFFTKL
-86 LIELI
+86 
-91 LDFVGPMYKI
+91 FMCFMT
-101 IPQVSYFFAKFYC
+101 YFT
-114 FCIELWL
+114 L
-121 TFFVSYILFVSLNM
+121 T
-135 KKKEKYISIVK
+135 
-146 SVLTIAMIV
+146 LTIYIYSLCFEKNENVFNRIKNLTCIV
-155 FSTLNFVLPLEF
+155 GMLSTFIIFVLPITTGNGFATGLSCDYTYNVGTVAITASIITIFCHIKTVKMKKVLPF
-167 LYDGNIAYIYGPSVN
+167 LAFTLFN
-182 IIYISA
+182 III
-188 FLYSFVG
+188 V
-195 IIALMWNLKNIKDKR
+195 
-210 FFPILLFLIL
+210 
-220 GGVASFIQ
+220 FIQ
-228 YNNPGLLL
+228 RINPTVTLTTSMESVVL
-236 AVPIHA
+236 
-242 FITFLMYFTIENPD
+242 FIMYFTIENPD

-497 LNQEIVTSNNDTIEN
+497 LNQEIVTSNNDKIEN

>member
-1 MKNIKLREEKIVSFL
+1 MQFIYLMGVVLIYLVVLIVS
-16 FFVLKN
+16 
-22 KKNFCILTIDVDK
+22 
-35 EWICVYTGVFFLIEA
+35 
-50 IFYSVLLMCVYF
+50 YF
-62 SKKVFKIRENKVYS
+62 SKSHLKTKENKYYS
-76 ILVVISFFEL
+76 ILLIINFIGLLLEILCGILGNKLPDDTMICHFFTKL
-86 LIELI
+86 
-91 LDFVGPMYKI
+91 FMCFMT
-101 IPQVSYFFAKFYC
+101 YFT
-114 FCIELWL
+114 L
-121 TFFVSYILFVSLNM
+121 T
-135 KKKEKYISIVK
+135 
-146 SVLTIAMIV
+146 LTIYIYSLCFEKNENVFNRIKNLTCIV
-155 FSTLNFVLPLEF
+155 GMLSTFIIFVLPITTGNGFATGLSCDYTYNVGTVAITASIITIFCHIKTVKMKKVLPF
-167 LYDGNIAYIYGPSVN
+167 LAFTLFN
-182 IIYISA
+182 III
-188 FLYSFVG
+188 V
-195 IIALMWNLKNIKDKR
+195 
-210 FFPILLFLIL
+210 
-220 GGVASFIQ
+220 FIQ
-228 YNNPGLLL
+228 RINPTVTLTTSMESVVL
-236 AVPIHA
+236 
-242 FITFLMYFTIENPD
+242 FIMYFTIENPD

-476 IIGGTFIIESGSTK
+476 IIGGTFIIESGLTK

-527 SSNEKNVRV
+527 SSSEKNVRV

>member
-1 MKNIKLREEKIVSFL
+1 MQFIYLMGVVLIYLVVLIVS
-16 FFVLKN
+16 
-22 KKNFCILTIDVDK
+22 
-35 EWICVYTGVFFLIEA
+35 
-50 IFYSVLLMCVYF
+50 YF
-62 SKKVFKIRENKVYS
+62 SKSHLKTKENKYYS
-76 ILVVISFFEL
+76 ILLIINFIGLLLEILCGILGNKLPDDTMICHFFTKL
-86 LIELI
+86 
-91 LDFVGPMYKI
+91 FMCFMT
-101 IPQVSYFFAKFYC
+101 YFT
-114 FCIELWL
+114 L
-121 TFFVSYILFVSLNM
+121 T
-135 KKKEKYISIVK
+135 
-146 SVLTIAMIV
+146 LTIYIYSLCFEKNENVFNRIKNLTCIV
-155 FSTLNFVLPLEF
+155 GMLSTFIIFVLPITTGNGFATGLSCDYTYNVGTVAITASIITIFCHIKTVKMKKVLPF
-167 LYDGNIAYIYGPSVN
+167 LAFTLFN
-182 IIYISA
+182 III
-188 FLYSFVG
+188 V
-195 IIALMWNLKNIKDKR
+195 
-210 FFPILLFLIL
+210 
-220 GGVASFIQ
+220 FIQ
-228 YNNPGLLL
+228 RINPTVTLTTSMESIVL
-236 AVPIHA
+236 
-242 FITFLMYFTIENPD
+242 FIMYFTIENPD

-399 LGNAFKYTKDGYVEF
+399 LGNAVKYTKDGYVEF
-414 RINSIIK
+414 RINSIIE

>member
-1 MKNIKLREEKIVSFL
+1 MQFIYLMGVVLIYLVVLIVS
-16 FFVLKN
+16 
-22 KKNFCILTIDVDK
+22 
-35 EWICVYTGVFFLIEA
+35 
-50 IFYSVLLMCVYF
+50 YF
-62 SKKVFKIRENKVYS
+62 SKSHLKTKENKYYS
-76 ILVVISFFEL
+76 ILLIINFIGLLLEILCGILGNKLPDDAIICHFFTKLFMCFMTYFTLTLTIYIYSLCFEKNENVFNRIKNL
-86 LIELI
+86 TCI
-91 LDFVGPMYKI
+91 VGML
-101 IPQVSYFFAKFYC
+101 S
-114 FCIELWL
+114 
-121 TFFVSYILFVSLNM
+121 TFFI
-135 KKKEKYISIVK
+135 
-146 SVLTIAMIV
+146 
-155 FSTLNFVLPLEF
+155 FVLPITTGNGFATGLSCDYTYNVGTVAITASIITIFCHIKTVKMKKVLPF
-167 LYDGNIAYIYGPSVN
+167 LAFIFFN
-182 IIYISA
+182 III
-188 FLYSFVG
+188 V
-195 IIALMWNLKNIKDKR
+195 
-210 FFPILLFLIL
+210 
-220 GGVASFIQ
+220 FIQ
-228 YNNPGLLL
+228 RINPTVTLTTSMESIVL
-236 AVPIHA
+236 
-242 FITFLMYFTIENPD
+242 FIMYFTIENPD

-399 LGNAFKYTKDGYVEF
+399 LGNAFKYTKDGYIEF

-451 DMTNAEIINKDNL
+451 ELTNAEIINKDNL

-536 VKSIGKKNGDVVES
+536 VKSIGKKNGDVVEF

-595 GKVFVITKNKSINL
+595 GKVFVITKKKSINL

>member
-1 MKNIKLREEKIVSFL
+1 MQFIYLMGVVLIYLVVLIVS
-16 FFVLKN
+16 
-22 KKNFCILTIDVDK
+22 
-35 EWICVYTGVFFLIEA
+35 
-50 IFYSVLLMCVYF
+50 YF
-62 SKKVFKIRENKVYS
+62 SKSHLKTKENKYYS
-76 ILVVISFFEL
+76 ILLIINFIGLLLEILCGILGNKLPDDTMICHFFTKL
-86 LIELI
+86 
-91 LDFVGPMYKI
+91 FMCFMT
-101 IPQVSYFFAKFYC
+101 YFT
-114 FCIELWL
+114 L
-121 TFFVSYILFVSLNM
+121 T
-135 KKKEKYISIVK
+135 
-146 SVLTIAMIV
+146 LTIYIYSLCFEKNENVFNRIKNLTCIV
-155 FSTLNFVLPLEF
+155 GMLSTFIIFVLPITTGNGFATGLSCDYTYNVGTVAITASIITIFCHIKTVKMKKVLPF
-167 LYDGNIAYIYGPSVN
+167 LAFTLFN
-182 IIYISA
+182 III
-188 FLYSFVG
+188 V
-195 IIALMWNLKNIKDKR
+195 
-210 FFPILLFLIL
+210 
-220 GGVASFIQ
+220 FIQ
-228 YNNPGLLL
+228 RINPTVTLTTSMESIVL
-236 AVPIHA
+236 
-242 FITFLMYFTIENPD
+242 FIMYFTIENPD

-609 KKELKEYGFDAVL
+609 KRELKEYGFDAIL
-622 INPLN
+622 IEPLN
-627 KKDIEDNFK
+627 KKDVEVNFK